1 MLRGTG
7 LLVAAHLRR
16 DRLTLVLWTVLF
28 AGLWASVGAGLG
40 SSFDAQARSELVALI
55 AADPSLR
62 MLRGAPAGTSLGAVM
77 VVSTLAYLGVAIA
90 LMATFLAVRHTRGD
104 EDAGRAELV
113 RSTPT
118 GRLAP
123 LVATAITGAIEV
135 AIVSA
140 GLLAGSLAIGLPA
153 EGSAL
158 VALGVLLAG
167 VAFVLVGL
175 LAAQVMPSSRG
186 ANGLAAAI
194 AGAAFVVRG
203 VGDALADAGDD
214 LAHVASAWPSWLSP
228 IGWIT
233 QTHPFADPSDSAGWA
248 PSWTPLALFA
258 PLLLALGAVVVAL
271 ESRRELG
278 DSLVRERGGRA
289 TAHALLG
296 TSLGLAVRL
305 HRGAAIGWI
314 AAAVVVGL
322 FIGRVAPVA
331 ADAFEANPTLLA
343 LVQAL
348 GGTADDTID
357 TFVHA
362 LTGIVALVAC
372 AAVLQGAT
380 RMRTEELAHGEQV
393 LATRTSRLGWFGA
406 TLAVALVAGV
416 LVMTAFAAAASV
428 SLASSDAARTG
439 TVVAIAAS
447 MLPALGLYLAVGALL
462 VAVLPGVGAWLGWL
476 LLVVPMLVGELAPLF
491 GDDWDWLQDVSP
503 FHHLANPLAT
513 DPDWTASWWMLGG
526 AAVALGVALAAFRRR
541 DAAV

>member
-7 LLVAAHLRR
+7 LLLAARLRR
-16 DRLTLVLWTVLF
+16 DRLLVALWTVIV
-28 AGLWASVGAGLG
+28 GGMWAAVGAGLG
-40 SSFDAQARSELVALI
+40 ASFDEQARSELVALI

-77 VVSTLAYLGVAIA
+77 AVSTLAYLGVAIA

-113 RSTPT
+113 RSTPI

-123 LVATAITGAIEV
+123 LVATLLAGIVEV
-135 AIVSA
+135 AAVSA

-158 VALGVLLAG
+158 VALGLLLTG
-167 VAFVLVGL
+167 VAFVVVGL
-175 LAAQVMPSSRG
+175 LAAQIMPTSRG

-194 AGAAFVVRG
+194 AGAVFVVRG

-214 LAHVASAWPSWLSP
+214 LAHVVSAWPSWLSP

-233 QTHPFADPSDSAGWA
+233 QTHPFADSDGWA
-248 PSWTPLALFA
+248 PSWAPLALFA
-258 PLLLALGAVVVAL
+258 PLLGVLGVLVLGL

-278 DSLVRERGGRA
+278 DSLVRERGGRG
-289 TAHALLG
+289 TAGALLG
-296 TSLGLAVRL
+296 TPLGLAVRL
-305 HRGAAIGWI
+305 HRGAALGWI
-314 AAAVVVGL
+314 VAAVVVGL

-331 ADAFEANPTLLA
+331 ADAFASNPTLLA

-348 GGTADDTID
+348 GGSAGDTID

-362 LTGIVALVAC
+362 LAGIVALVAC
-372 AAVLQGAT
+372 AAVLQGVT
-380 RMRTEELAHGEQV
+380 RMRSEELAHGEQV
-393 LATRTSRLGWFGA
+393 LATRTTRLGWFGA

-416 LVMTAFAAAASV
+416 LVMTAFAAAASA
-428 SLASSDAARTG
+428 SLASADAARTG

-462 VAVLPGVGAWLGWL
+462 VAALPGVGAWLGWL
-476 LLVVPMLVGELAPLF
+476 LLVVPMLLGQFAPLF
-491 GDDWDWLQDVSP
+491 GDDLAWLQDVSP
-503 FHHLANPLAT
+503 FHHLANPLAD
-513 DPDWTASWWMLGG
+513 DPDWAASWWMLGG
-526 AAVALGVALAAFRRR
+526 AGVALAIALAVFRRR